1 MLIFIGPRRQTDRIR
16 ASRKLGV
23 FPKMEAWTYS
33 KLYRARRLP
42 AATYIF
48 LTIDR
53 MDMFEKRL
61 AGKFYTYINSL
72 GPGWRAL
79 NSPQLGIG
87 RFPLL
92 KRLKQAG
99 INDFEAYLAVD
110 NPKPKS
116 FPVFVRRHT
125 MSVPPLTD
133 LIGSQS
139 ELDATLT
146 RLIAEGE
153 PPEDLLITEL
163 RPEMLHG
170 NIYVRRQAHRI
181 GDQLFISYISYD
193 DHWYNNVGK
202 RDLPGI
208 GDAEHQREHDSMHAS
223 EFLPTIR
230 KAFELAHI
238 EYGRTDYAIVNGR
251 PQFYEI
257 NFNPWMGLS
266 DDKKSENHPQRL
278 QNRHYSDQQRI
289 AGLHAID
296 SMGKGSA
303 PTLDLPEL
311 ARFRLLFW
319 RNYAPERY

>member
-16 ASRKLGV
+16 AARELGV
-23 FPKMEAWTYS
+23 FPKMETRTYS
-33 KLYRARRLP
+33 WLYRTRRLP
-42 AATYIF
+42 AATYVF

-79 NSPQLGIG
+79 NNPQMGIG
-87 RFPLL
+87 RLPLL
-92 KRLKQAG
+92 KRLKATG

-110 NPKPKS
+110 NPKPKN

-133 LIGSQS
+133 LISSQA
-139 ELDATLT
+139 ELDETLA

-163 RPEMLHG
+163 RAEMLHG

-181 GDQLFISYISYD
+181 GDTYFISYLSYD
-193 DHWYNNVGK
+193 NHWYNNVGK
-202 RDLPGI
+202 RDLPGVD
-208 GDAEHQREHDSMHAS
+208 DAVHQSEHDFMRSS
-223 EFLPTIR
+223 EFLPAIR
-230 KAFELAHI
+230 TAFELAHI
-238 EYGRTDYAIVNGR
+238 EYGRTDFAIVDGR

-266 DDKKSENHPQRL
+266 DDKKSEDHPLRL
-278 QNRHYSDQQRI
+278 ANRHYSDEQRI

-296 SMGKGSA
+296 GKGAGSA

-311 ARFRLLFW
+311 SRFRLMFW